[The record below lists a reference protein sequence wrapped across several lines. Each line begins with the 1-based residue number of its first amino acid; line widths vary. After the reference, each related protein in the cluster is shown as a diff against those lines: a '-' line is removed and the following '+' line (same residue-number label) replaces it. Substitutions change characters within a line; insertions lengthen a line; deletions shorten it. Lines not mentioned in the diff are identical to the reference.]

1 MHAIEVD
8 HLSKHFGT
16 LVALKEISFSVA
28 QGETFGFL
36 GPNGAGKTT
45 TIRLLTGISPPTGGS
60 ATIFGHDI
68 TTETTAARKTMGIV
82 HETSNIYDDL
92 SAWQNL
98 MFSAE
103 LYTIGK
109 KEREQRGKELLEL
122 FGLYERQAD
131 KVHGFSKGMKRR
143 LTLAMGLIN
152 NPKLLFLD
160 EPTSGLDVQ
169 SNLIIRDVIRD
180 LTSRGVTVFLTTH
193 NIEEANLTCDRVAII
208 NQGRIAAIDSPERL
222 KSTIQSVQSVE
233 VAFSTVSAVREEN
246 LRQLPGVSEVRK
258 EGDKFRLYTRDP
270 SVVIAATM
278 EYAEGHNTRVL
289 SINTVGPSLEDVFIK
304 LTGLKIHTKGVSTV
318 D

>member
-8 HLSKHFGT
+8 HLTKHFGA
-16 LVALKEISFSVA
+16 LVALNEISFSVS

-45 TIRLLTGISPPTGGS
+45 TIRLLTGISPPTSGS

-109 KEREQRGKELLEL
+109 KEREERGKELLEL
-122 FGLYERQAD
+122 FGLYERRTD

-208 NQGRIAAIDSPERL
+208 NKGQIAAIDSPERL

-233 VAFSTVSAVREEN
+233 VAFSTVSAGREED
-246 LRQLPGVSEVRK
+246 LRRIYGVSEVRK

-270 SVVIAATM
+270 SVVIAAVM
-278 EYAEGHNTRVL
+278 EYAQENNTRIL
-289 SINTVGPSLEDVFIK
+289 SFNTVGPSLEDVFIK

>member
-16 LVALKEISFSVA
+16 LVALNDISFSVA

-45 TIRLLTGISPPTGGS
+45 TIRILTGISPPTGGT
-60 ATIFGHDI
+60 ATIFGKDI
-68 TTETTAARKTMGIV
+68 VRETTAARKTMGIV

-92 SAWQNL
+92 SPWQNL
-98 MFSAE
+98 MFAAR

-109 KEREQRGKELLEL
+109 KEREQRGTELLEL
-122 FGLYERQAD
+122 FGLWERRAD
-131 KVHGFSKGMKRR
+131 RVHGFSKGMKRR
-143 LTLAMGLIN
+143 LTLAMGLVN
-152 NPKLLFLD
+152 NPRLLFLD

-169 SNLIIRDVIRD
+169 SNLIIRDVLRD

-208 NQGRIAAIDSPERL
+208 NRGHIAAIDSPERL
-222 KSTIQSVQSVE
+222 KSTIQSAQSVE
-233 VAFSTVSAVREEN
+233 VAFSTTAAGREEELQQ
-246 LRQLPGVSEVRK
+246 LRNVSEVRK
-258 EGDKFRLYTRDP
+258 EGDKFRLFTHDP
-270 SVVIAATM
+270 SVVIAAVM
-278 EYAEGHNTRVL
+278 EYAQVHNTRVL
-289 SINTVGPSLEDVFIK
+289 SINTVGPTLEDVFIK
-304 LTGLKIHTKGVSTV
+304 MTGLKVHTKGVTTL

>member
-8 HLSKHFGT
+8 HLSKHFGS
-16 LVALKEISFSVA
+16 LVALNEISFTVA

-45 TIRLLTGISPPTGGS
+45 TIRLLTGISPPTGGK
-60 ATIFGHDI
+60 ATIFGNDI
-68 TTETTAARKTMGIV
+68 LKATTAARKTMGIV

-109 KEREQRGKELLEL
+109 KEREHRGKELLEL
-122 FGLYERQAD
+122 FGLYERRVD

-152 NPKLLFLD
+152 NPRLLFLD

-208 NQGRIAAIDSPERL
+208 NKGRIAAIDSPERL

-233 VAFSTVSAVREEN
+233 VAFSTISANREED

-270 SVVIAATM
+270 SVVIAAAM
-278 EYAEGHNTRVL
+278 EYAQGNNTRVL

>member
-16 LVALKEISFSVA
+16 LVALNDISFTVA

-45 TIRLLTGISPPTGGS
+45 TIRLLTGISPPTSGS

-68 TTETTAARKTMGIV
+68 TKETTAARKTMGIV

-109 KEREQRGKELLEL
+109 KEREQRGKGLLEL
-122 FGLYERQAD
+122 FGLYERRAD

-152 NPKLLFLD
+152 NPNLLFLD

-208 NQGRIAAIDSPERL
+208 NKGRIAAIDSPERL

-233 VAFSTVSAVREEN
+233 VAFSTSLVGREKD
-246 LRQLPGVSEVRK
+246 LRQLLGVSEVRK

-270 SVVIAATM
+270 SVVIAAVM
-278 EYAEGHNTRVL
+278 EYAQEHNTRVL

-304 LTGLKIHTKGVSTV
+304 LTGLKIHSKGVSTV

>member
-16 LVALKEISFSVA
+16 LVALNDISFTVE

-45 TIRLLTGISPPTGGS
+45 TIRLLTGISPPTGGK
-60 ATIFGHDI
+60 ATIFGKDI
-68 TTETTAARKTMGIV
+68 VKETTAARKTMGIV

-109 KEREQRGKELLEL
+109 KEREERGKELLEL
-122 FGLYERQAD
+122 FGLFERRAD

-152 NPKLLFLD
+152 NPRLLFLD

-169 SNLIIRDVIRD
+169 SNLIIRDVISD

-233 VAFSTVSAVREEN
+233 VAFSTISANREED

-270 SVVIAATM
+270 SVVIAAVM
-278 EYAEGHNTRVL
+278 EYAQGHNTRVL